1 MGSPTSSPL
10 PSTGPVAWDVPFAAA
25 QLLIGLGLLVP
36 RTARL
41 ALAASVPWSLG
52 VWFFGEGLSGLA
64 GGHAS
69 LLTGAPASALLY
81 GVLALAAWPQ
91 RDRPDEAPARWL
103 RLAWAVLW
111 IGGAVFQALPGQ
123 NTGTAIGA
131 PRRGRRRRAV
141 LAPPARSVHR
151 RLDKPPRASGR
162 RRAGRRRGVD
172 RARRAPPQEPCTRR
186 GGRPRARTGDLVV
199 GQDLV
204 QLYTGQAT
212 DPNTARLIA
221 QMAVALLGTSRD
233 VGVAVVRAP
242 VPEKFEAGGFGAE
255 PLRDRGAE
263 ARAGSARR

>member
-131 PRRGRRRRAV
+131 
-141 LAPPARSVHR
+141 RS
-151 RLDKPPRASGR
+151 PRAPT
-162 RRAGRRRGVD
+162 
-172 RARRAPPQEPCTRR
+172 ARRT
-186 GGRPRARTGDLVV
+186 GSTGSKRPSAV
-199 GQDLV
+199 
-204 QLYTGQAT
+204 GQAT
-212 DPNTARLIA
+212 TGQRSS
-221 QMAVALLGTSRD
+221 SRWSS
-233 VGVAVVRAP
+233 P
-242 VPEKFEAGGFGAE
+242 
-255 PLRDRGAE
+255 
-263 ARAGSARR
+263 RR